1 MKIIKLVP
9 LEEWQIE
16 ERKYSGF
23 KSFFAEYD
31 TLEVYSVPHEAG
43 EEYIIKLGEGRE
55 ISIHFSSDGE
65 APKVGFTRF
74 NGEAVIG
81 RPIFYGFAELGG
93 GICDWEGREK

>member
-74 NGEAVIG
+74 NGEVTIG
-81 RPIFYGFAELGG
+81 RPQFYSQEELGEEAKE
-93 GICDWEGREK
+93 W